1 MASTPSK
8 SKKPRNKPPKGR
20 PAATSAL
27 SQPAVEDASSSHTF
41 SSFSPQGDLFAFLSL
56 AVDKHRLRV
65 YDTTTGQAVA
75 EHVVDSARVSSICW
89 AHYDTAG
96 EVEPKRKRKRK
107 NQQGDVASTKLP
119 PAGIILGLSNG
130 SLILYSPAH
139 GKVVKSISHT
149 SSTAAITSVAVDT
162 TEGTEATQVWT
173 SGADGVVRLWDLQEG
188 SVIEQW
194 KSDERVPYSCLSIR
208 PLASEDSEDVELL
221 GANYSIQLLSASRST
236 DLSGETRKLQK
247 VSGFTGH
254 ASSVKSLQ
262 WDNRSRFLSSAET
275 DRFIYVWDVPETSG
289 VEGKVAASI
298 PLDSEVRTTAL
309 STPPSTSSSSKS
321 QTLLAVSAS
330 GRISIFPLPS
340 DLAASSP
347 SKKSKVPTLAPKS
360 TISAAPPKKGA
371 DTARAQIIAAGFVA
385 GADGKVRVARLA
397 GGVRPV
403 FDVVEYLDAEGEF
416 LPEISLASVAAG
428 AALRNETETTTTSA
442 PQRYTESGSTAVR
455 SGIELGQDATMDDL
469 ANRDIEGELDA
480 DLAELSLGQRLTAL
494 SGGDATVQR
503 TSDSDDEAQAS
514 KSVGQQADGPPLQ
527 TVPASSLTR
536 TLIQALH
543 SSDSGLLETCLAHT
557 NATLIQNTVRR
568 LPSQLAVPLITACV
582 ERLGRGK
589 GAGRGK
595 GGGAGAG
602 AQRGT
607 GLVRWVRAVLLV
619 HGGHL
624 LTMPDLVARLSGLHA
639 TLTSRLAL
647 QQSLLS
653 LSGRLDLVIS
663 QIELR
668 SSAAP
673 APLPVP
679 QSTKSKGKQKKQAQK
694 QVARYVEGESES
706 EEAEG
711 MDVEVESGDDA
722 GSVEDVELGGSDEEE
737 EDEESDEEEDEEE
750 DSEEEEEDEDDE
762 DDSDAGGF
770 KMNGFIDD
778 EAEEFSEDEDEDE
791 SE

>member
-1 MASTPSK
+1 
-8 SKKPRNKPPKGR
+8 
-20 PAATSAL
+20 
-27 SQPAVEDASSSHTF
+27 
-41 SSFSPQGDLFAFLSL
+41 
-56 AVDKHRLRV
+56 
-65 YDTTTGQAVA
+65 
-75 EHVVDSARVSSICW
+75 
-89 AHYDTAG
+89 
-96 EVEPKRKRKRK
+96 
-107 NQQGDVASTKLP
+107 
-119 PAGIILGLSNG
+119 
-130 SLILYSPAH
+130 
-139 GKVVKSISHT
+139 
-149 SSTAAITSVAVDT
+149 
-162 TEGTEATQVWT
+162 
-173 SGADGVVRLWDLQEG
+173 
-188 SVIEQW
+188 
-194 KSDERVPYSCLSIR
+194 
-208 PLASEDSEDVELL
+208 
-221 GANYSIQLLSASRST
+221 
-236 DLSGETRKLQK
+236 
-247 VSGFTGH
+247 
-254 ASSVKSLQ
+254 
-262 WDNRSRFLSSAET
+262 
-275 DRFIYVWDVPETSG
+275 
-289 VEGKVAASI
+289 
-298 PLDSEVRTTAL
+298 
-309 STPPSTSSSSKS
+309 
-321 QTLLAVSAS
+321 
-330 GRISIFPLPS
+330 
-340 DLAASSP
+340 
-347 SKKSKVPTLAPKS
+347 
-360 TISAAPPKKGA
+360 
-371 DTARAQIIAAGFVA
+371 
-385 GADGKVRVARLA
+385 
-397 GGVRPV
+397 
-403 FDVVEYLDAEGEF
+403 
-416 LPEISLASVAAG
+416 
-428 AALRNETETTTTSA
+428 
-442 PQRYTESGSTAVR
+442 
-455 SGIELGQDATMDDL
+455 MDDL

-624 LTMPDLVARLSGLHA
+624 LTVRFSYLLNMVNEVAHSECQMPDLVARLSGLHA